1 MQIDATLPSL
11 SLRPLLFASALLY
24 SLCCYSLCRVTR
36 VSFSLLIYDVS
47 QLSVSQVTM
56 RGALGA
62 WQIGKQ
68 ANLQLLS
75 HFLLQLQQKHRQTNN
90 SKSNYNCNLQY
101 RMQYSCQQC
110 ECIRCIRANVCEC
123 VCVWESCRCVLD
135 ISCESISKYSFT
147 FTTWFISL
155 LARLTEFRINM

>member
-1 MQIDATLPSL
+1 MRPS
-11 SLRPLLFASALLY
+11 SRFPFIPL

-62 WQIGKQ
+62 WQIGKL

-101 RMQYSCQQC
+101 RMQYSCQRC
-110 ECIRCIRANVCEC
+110 ECIRVIVC
-123 VCVWESCRCVLD
+123 VCESCRCVLD
-135 ISCESISKYSFT
+135 ISCESISKYSFA
-147 FTTWFISL
+147 FTT
-155 LARLTEFRINM
+155 